1 LRSFN
6 ICATLKMDFTTP
18 HVGEDMATVPG
29 IDVSYSNTGID
40 WPKVR
45 AAGQRFT
52 HIKASEGDEY
62 LDPTF
67 DDNGRGAKTG
77 GLLRRA
83 YHFFRANAD
92 AKKQANKFI
101 DYVKSMNDPGE
112 LPPVLNLEAADGQ
125 SRGKIIARAK
135 TWLDLRFGQR
145 IIHSGWP
152 SIPAS
157 MSLIWNPVCCA
168 AGSMC

>member
-1 LRSFN
+1 
-6 ICATLKMDFTTP
+6 LKWILQ
-18 HVGEDMATVPG
+18 HIALGEDMATVPG
-29 IDVSYSNTGID
+29 IDVSYWNAGID

-45 AAGQRFT
+45 AVRQRFT
-52 HIKASEGDEY
+52 FIKASEGDEY

-67 DDNGRGAKTG
+67 DDIGRGAKTG
-77 GLLRRA
+77 GLLRGA
-83 YHFFRANAD
+83 HHFFRANAD

-112 LPPVLNLEAADGQ
+112 LPLVLDLEAADGQ
-125 SRGKIIARAK
+125 SCGKIIARAK
-135 TWLDLRFGQR
+135 TPLALRFGQR
-145 IIHSGWP
+145 IIHPSCP

-157 MSLIWNPVCCA
+157 MSLVWNPVCRA